1 MIFFAVINDKET
13 NFVST
18 PIFQSSKRLESNGTE
33 DQFSVQ

>member
-13 NFVST
+13 DFVST
-18 PIFQSSKRLESNGTE
+18 PIFQSSKRLVSNGTE